1 MTLKVIGAGFGRTGT
16 LSLKSALDELGLG
29 PCYHMVETRAHPE
42 HDTMWLALA
51 KGEASDWRP
60 MLKGY
65 ASTVDWPSTYFWK
78 QLTAANPH
86 AKIILTLRDPEV
98 WYRSAAA
105 TIFARMLEFEA
116 LRADP
121 DAVDEARRR
130 HMEMVNTI
138 VVEKTFG
145 GSLEKHHAI
154 QVFNAH
160 NGDVRRSVPR
170 EKLLVYESGEG
181 WDPLCDFLGLS
192 RSRDAISQG
201 QHHRRLRDPPP
212 GQAVMR
218 RRPRP
223 IEALTGAM
231 RA

>member
-1 MTLKVIGAGFGRTGT
+1 MA
-16 LSLKSALDELGLG
+16 ADAE
-29 PCYHMVETRAHPE
+29 
-42 HDTMWLALA
+42 
-51 KGEASDWRP
+51 
-60 MLKGY
+60 GY

-78 QLTAANPH
+78 ELAAANPD
-86 AKIILTLRDPEV
+86 AKIILTLRDPDA

-116 LRADP
+116 HRADP
-121 DAVDEARRR
+121 DAVDPARRR

-138 VVEKTFG
+138 VVEKTFC
-145 GSLEKHHAI
+145 GSLDKAHAI

-170 EKLLVYESGEG
+170 EKLLVYESCEG
-181 WDPLCDFLGLS
+181 WDPLCDFLGLPVPATPYP
-192 RSRDAISQG
+192 RSTPPATSCPASPASGDAT
-201 QHHRRLRDPPP
+201 
-212 GQAVMR
+212 
-218 RRPRP
+218 RPRP

>member
-16 LSLKSALDELGLG
+16 LSLKSALDELGLS

-42 HDTMWLALA
+42 HDTMWLALS

-78 QLTAANPH
+78 DLSAANPD

-105 TIFARMLEFEA
+105 TIFSRMLEFEA

-121 DAVDEARRR
+121 DAVDPARRR

-160 NGDVRRSVPR
+160 NGDVRRSLPR
-170 EKLLVYESGEG
+170 ERLLVYESGEG
-181 WDPLCDFLGLS
+181 WEPLCAFLG
-192 RSRDAISQG
+192 
-201 QHHRRLRDPPP
+201 
-212 GQAVMR
+212 V
-218 RRPRP
+218 P
-223 IEALTGAM
+223 IPATPYPKVNTAGDFVSHFPDK
-231 RA
+231 R